1 MNKAVVTTAT
11 WKDND
16 VIKALGELPNQ
27 LISELPNIQVFGAVG
42 DKNFTRMG
50 DVTGSGVV
58 VNKTK
63 TSFCRMPISIA
74 YDWWRQTAIRQWLFL
89 QSVLGFMV
97 IPVRQR
103 LKSQ

>member
-42 DKNFTRMG
+42 DKNFYPHGRCDG
-50 DVTGSGVV
+50 
-58 VNKTK
+58 
-63 TSFCRMPISIA
+63 F
-74 YDWWRQTAIRQWLFL
+74 WRGEFNGA
-89 QSVLGFMV
+89 
-97 IPVRQR
+97 
-103 LKSQ
+103 